1 MMNRRRLA
9 ERPASL
15 LLRLFLF
22 WAYLSARLLRR
33 GSFRPP
39 KFAAE
44 VRGARAPLRNSS
56 GSMQRMRV
64 RSQSSCFLMG
74 RYGPF
79 GRGPETP
86 MQMRHE
92 GSSHAALTST
102 VRIAGKKAD
111 DRFHRYNAF
120 SRRPVSSPVRF
131 SGSRIEP
138 NRRHTRLTKWP
149 PVAA

>member
-1 MMNRRRLA
+1 MNRRRLA
-9 ERPASL
+9 DRPASWS
-15 LLRLFLF
+15 LRLFLF
-22 WAYLSARLLRR
+22 WACLSARLLRR

-64 RSQSSCFLMG
+64 RSQSSCFLYG
-74 RYGPF
+74 AGYGPF

-120 SRRPVSSPVRF
+120 SRVRC
-131 SGSRIEP
+131 
-138 NRRHTRLTKWP
+138 RRQSVFQEAALNQIDDTRD
-149 PVAA
+149 